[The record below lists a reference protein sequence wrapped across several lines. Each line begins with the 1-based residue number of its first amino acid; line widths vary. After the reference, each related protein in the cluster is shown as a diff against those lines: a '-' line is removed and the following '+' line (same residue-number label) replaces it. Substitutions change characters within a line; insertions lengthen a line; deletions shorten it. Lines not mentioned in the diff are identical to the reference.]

1 MKTHSSSTDS
11 IRVLIIDDEET
22 IQSVV
27 KMGLSLS
34 VDWDISS
41 ASSGQEGIAL
51 AKSEHPSVILLD
63 VMMPDMDGLATFK
76 VLQQDP
82 DTQEIPVIFLT
93 AKAQTADRQQ
103 FQATGVSG
111 VITKPFN
118 SLHLADQIIS
128 ILNW

>member
-1 MKTHSSSTDS
+1 MKSTTQT
-11 IRVLIIDDEET
+11 IKVLIIDDEET

-34 VDWDISS
+34 VDWNVVS
-41 ASSGQEGIAL
+41 ASSGQEGIDIAL
-51 AKSEHPSVILLD
+51 AEQPDVILLD
-63 VMMPDMDGLATFK
+63 VMMPEMDGIATFK
-76 VLQQDP
+76 ALKQQSK
-82 DTQEIPVIFLT
+82 TQSIPVIFLT

-118 SLHLADQIIS
+118 SLHLAEQIS
-128 ILNW
+128 SMLNW